1 MHITLTLP
9 VYDTG

>member
-9 VYDTG
+9 VYDIG